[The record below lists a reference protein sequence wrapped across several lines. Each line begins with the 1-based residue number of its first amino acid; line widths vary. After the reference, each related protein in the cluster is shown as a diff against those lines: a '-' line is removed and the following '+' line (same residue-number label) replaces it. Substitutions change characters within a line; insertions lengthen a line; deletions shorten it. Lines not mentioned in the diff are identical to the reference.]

1 LKHFNILLLNAI
13 FILLI
18 LEKRYYNASSIINRI
33 DMKRFAVAFTGPSGS
48 GKTTLI
54 EKVAKV
60 LIETKEV
67 AIIKND
73 PKDKAIFDIEGKD
86 SYKFSKTGAEVV
98 VTSSTRTTYLSKR
111 HKEIDEII
119 EMFQYFDILLV
130 EGLKTLPL
138 PRIAIFR
145 NRIDESYLDCSEAIA
160 IDSSI
165 NVEEYTIPKNIDI
178 LNLNSTSEI
187 INWIEKNAKEV

>member
-1 LKHFNILLLNAI
+1 MN
-13 FILLI
+13 
-18 LEKRYYNASSIINRI
+18 
-33 DMKRFAVAFTGPSGS
+33 RFAVAFTGPSGS
-48 GKTTLI
+48 GKTTLV
-54 EKVAKV
+54 ERVARV

-73 PKDKAIFDIEGKD
+73 PKDKAIFDIKGKD
-86 SYKFSKTGAEVV
+86 SYKFSQIGAEVV
-98 VTSSTRTTYLSKR
+98 VTSPTRTTYFSKR
-111 HKEIDEII
+111 QKELEEII
-119 EMFQYFDILLV
+119 EMFNHFDILLV

-160 IDSSI
+160 IDDTI
-165 NVEEYTIPKNIDI
+165 NIEKYKIPKNIDI

-187 INWIEKNAKEV
+187 IDWIEKNAKEV

>member
-1 LKHFNILLLNAI
+1 MN
-13 FILLI
+13 
-18 LEKRYYNASSIINRI
+18 
-33 DMKRFAVAFTGPSGS
+33 RFAVAFTGPSGS

-54 EKVAKV
+54 EKIAKV

-86 SYKFSKTGAEVV
+86 SYRFSQTGAEVV
-98 VTSSTRTTYLSKR
+98 VTSPTRTTYFSKR
-111 HKEIDEII
+111 QKELNEII
-119 EMFQYFDILLV
+119 AMFKEFDILLV

-145 NRIDESYLDCSEAIA
+145 EKIDESYFDCSEAIA
-160 IDSSI
+160 IDNSI
-165 NVEEYTIPKNIDI
+165 KIDEYRVPKNIDI
-178 LNLNSTSEI
+178 LDLNNTSEI
-187 INWIEKNAKEV
+187 IDWIEKNAKEV

>member
-1 LKHFNILLLNAI
+1 MN
-13 FILLI
+13 
-18 LEKRYYNASSIINRI
+18 
-33 DMKRFAVAFTGPSGS
+33 RFAVAFTGPSGS

-54 EKVAKV
+54 EKVARV

-86 SYKFSKTGAEVV
+86 SYKFSQTGAEVV
-98 VTSSTRTTYLSKR
+98 VTSPTRTTYFSKR
-111 HKEIDEII
+111 QKELDDII
-119 EMFQYFDILLV
+119 EMFNEFDILLV

-160 IDSSI
+160 IDDSI
-165 NVEEYTIPKNIDI
+165 NIDEYEIPKHIDI
-178 LNLNSTSEI
+178 LDLNSTNEI